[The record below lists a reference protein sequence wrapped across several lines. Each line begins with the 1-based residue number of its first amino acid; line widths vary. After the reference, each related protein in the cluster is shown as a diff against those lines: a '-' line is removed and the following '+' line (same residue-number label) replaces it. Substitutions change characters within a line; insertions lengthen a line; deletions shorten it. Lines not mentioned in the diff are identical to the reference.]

1 MEIYKGASAF
11 AGIAIGKIRF
21 YRKGEYQIRQHQA
34 DDVKKEL
41 KNFDVARR
49 HVMQTLKEEYDRM
62 SEKQM
67 DTADPEL
74 DMEPQPLDRIVK
86 VNGENGTNQILEQA
100 ELLSSGSFLRAVQS
114 MITGEKVTAAYA
126 VQTTRDEMQ
135 STFSRLN
142 DPTIKERIHNVSRIS
157 SLLLEI
163 LGEDEKKIDLGEE
176 PVILAADALSL
187 AELMEMDKEKLLGIV
202 TRKGSATSHAAIL
215 AKNMDIPCVT
225 GIGIPQSEEEWEDSI
240 AIIDGY
246 TGTIYLEPD
255 NEVRKE
261 YEIRRKADLVER
273 ESLLK
278 LKDKGDITKDGREVG
293 IYANIGSLDDLNSA
307 LYYGAKGIGL
317 LRSEFQYLGRENYP
331 GEEELFQAY
340 KKTAETMGDRLVVIR
355 TADLGA
361 DKQAS
366 YLEIPVETNPLMGNR
381 GIRLS
386 LDRKNLF
393 KTQIRAIYRASWYGN
408 LGMMYPM
415 ICSEEEM
422 DEVEA
427 LVTEVKEE
435 LKAAGVPFKEIRT
448 GIMMET
454 PAAVMIGEE
463 LAKRVDFLGIGT
475 NDLTQYTLAMDRQ
488 NPLLQ
493 KKYDDHH
500 PAILK
505 MIKMIV
511 DAGHAQNCKVCLCG
525 ELAADT
531 RLTEIFLQMGVD
543 ALSVVPACILPV
555 RKALRAV
562 CIAEM

>member
-34 DDVKKEL
+34 DDIKIEQR
-41 KNFDVARR
+41 NFDVARR
-49 HVMQTLKEEYDRM
+49 HVMQTLKEEYDSAGI
-62 SEKQM
+62 SEAIEHQ
-67 DTADPEL
+67 
-74 DMEPQPLDRIVK
+74 V
-86 VNGENGTNQILEQA
+86 LEQA
-100 ELLSSGSFLRAVQS
+100 ELLGSGSFLRAVQS
-114 MITGEKVTAAYA
+114 MISGEKVTAAYA
-126 VQTTRDEMQ
+126 VQTTRDELNG
-135 STFSRLN
+135 TFGNLK
-142 DPTIKERIHNVSRIS
+142 DPSIKERIHNVSRVS
-157 SLLLEI
+157 DLLLEI
-163 LGEDEKKIDLGEE
+163 LGKEEKKINLGEE
-176 PVILAADALSL
+176 PVILAADALSP

-202 TRKGSATSHAAIL
+202 TRKGSATSHTAIL
-215 AKNMDIPCVT
+215 AKSMDIPCVT
-225 GIGIPQSEEEWEDSI
+225 GVGIPASEEEWEDTV

-246 TGTIYLEPD
+246 TGTLYLEPD
-255 NEVRKE
+255 REVRRE

-273 ESLLK
+273 EALLK
-278 LKDKGDITKDGREVG
+278 LKDEKDITLDGKEVG

-307 LYYGAKGIGL
+307 LYYGARGIGL
-317 LRSEFQYLGRENYP
+317 LRSEFQYLGRESYP

-340 KKTAETMGDRLVVIR
+340 KKTAQTMGDRLVVIR

-361 DKQAS
+361 DKQAA
-366 YLEIPVETNPLMGNR
+366 YLEIPQETNPLMGNR
-381 GIRLS
+381 GIRFC

-415 ICSEEEM
+415 ISEEEEM
-422 DEVEA
+422 DAIEE
-427 LVTEVKEE
+427 LIREVKAE
-435 LKAAGVPFKEIRT
+435 LTGEGIPFKNIRT

-463 LAKRVDFLGIGT
+463 LARRVDFLGIGT

-493 KKYDDHH
+493 KKYNDHH
-500 PAILK
+500 PAVVR
-505 MIKMIV
+505 MIKMII
-511 DAGHAQNCKVCLCG
+511 DAGHKENCKVCLCG

-531 RLTEIFLQMGVD
+531 RLTETFLRMGVD

-562 CIAEM
+562 RVKNEDE